1 MRDLVTGKWH
11 GPDMNSAFKEDKS
24 AQCGAVSP
32 FSNTRERCASDSL
45 RGLIFK
51 IAYYFTVRAVP
62 RGTEKEGYYPAV
74 VKLTGGKLL
83 LFNYKAT
90 SANTARTEK
99 FTFRLQRKGIILK
112 GILFRHTPGHW
123 KDKIHTC

>member
-11 GPDMNSAFKEDKS
+11 GPDMNSAFKEDRP
-24 AQCGAVSP
+24 AQCGAGDP
-32 FSNTRERCASDSL
+32 FSNTSERRCASDSL

-51 IAYYFTVRAVP
+51 IAYYFTVRPVP
-62 RGTEKEGYYPAV
+62 RGTEREGYYPAV

-90 SANTARTEK
+90 SANTACTEK
-99 FTFRLQRKGIILK
+99 FTFRLERERENYFKM
-112 GILFRHTPGHW
+112 LFYTYPRAL
-123 KDKIHTC
+123 